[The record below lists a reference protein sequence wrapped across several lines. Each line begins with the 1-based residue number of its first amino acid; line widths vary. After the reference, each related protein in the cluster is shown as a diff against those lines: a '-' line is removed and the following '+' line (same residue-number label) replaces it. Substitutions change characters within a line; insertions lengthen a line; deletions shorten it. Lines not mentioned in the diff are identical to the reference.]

1 MAEQDVSLRVKRV
14 TLEVIDTLR
23 RQIAEAVQPRQI
35 VLFGSLEDDYYV
47 GFKVG
52 FFV

>member
-14 TLEVIDTLR
+14 ALEMIDTLR
-23 RQIAEAVQPRQI
+23 RQI

-47 GFKVG
+47 GFKAG
-52 FFV
+52 FTV